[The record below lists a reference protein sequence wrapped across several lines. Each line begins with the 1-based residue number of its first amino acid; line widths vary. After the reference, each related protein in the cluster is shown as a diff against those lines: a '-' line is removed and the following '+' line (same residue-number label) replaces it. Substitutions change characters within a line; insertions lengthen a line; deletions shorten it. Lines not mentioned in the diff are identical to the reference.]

1 MFIVQVCM
9 SFLFWFVLSY
19 NTVVNPALV
28 QQLIVSAK
36 LCAVW
41 LLQLVLCVLLLV
53 VQLCVSICDHCMS
66 QLVQPGWWSLQSP
79 ANGHDHVSD
88 NEDCYVLVVFFIF
101 FWPDFSTSLGR
112 FLRNFATWCSMSWNS
127 LPPIGVFICA
137 PNKFERLKTPI
148 SDDFRTQNQHFEP
161 RHSLMRGKSGNV
173 KQ

>member
-66 QLVQPGWWSLQSP
+66 QLVQPG
-79 ANGHDHVSD
+79 
-88 NEDCYVLVVFFIF
+88 
-101 FWPDFSTSLGR
+101 
-112 FLRNFATWCSMSWNS
+112 
-127 LPPIGVFICA
+127 
-137 PNKFERLKTPI
+137 
-148 SDDFRTQNQHFEP
+148 
-161 RHSLMRGKSGNV
+161 
-173 KQ
+173 